1 MTQRERQILNWIEAD
16 PMISQQ
22 ELAERAGITRSSV
35 AVHISNLMK
44 KGCIAGKGYIV
55 TRSPYVTVVGGMNM
69 DIGGWPGEEL
79 VAQDSNPGRVRMS
92 PGGVGRNIAHNMSL
106 MGLDVRLLTAFGD
119 DVYAQKLAA
128 VCGELGIDISQSPV
142 IPGGHTS
149 TYLFINDQQGD
160 MQLAVS
166 DMDIYQN
173 LTPRV
178 LAGRKQ
184 LLEGS
189 QVVVIDT
196 NLPAESIAWLAD
208 NCHAPIFADPGS
220 TVKAEKLRPVLGKLH
235 TLKPNRIEAEL
246 LSGVPIHDHNDVEA
260 AAKALLELTG
270 HTLADVKNGAISD
283 LPSRLGAYGEEKAA
297 EEIGVGVPTLRDIV
311 SELLKPGRD
320 VRDELPKP
328 ILRTDVLEMKD
339 LKPGMILTGTV
350 RNVIDFGVFVDIGVH
365 QDGLVHISQV
375 CDKFI
380 RHPSEVVS
388 VGDIVKVVV
397 LEVDEKKK
405 RISLSMKQA
414 K

>member
-69 DIGGWPGEEL
+69 DIGGWPSEEL

-166 DMDIYQN
+166 DMDIYRN

-208 NCHAPIFADPGS
+208 NCHAPIFADPVS

-235 TLKPNRIEAEL
+235 TLKPNRLHRVFISLGADGVYAADQSGSVTLPAPKAEMVSTTGCGDSFMAALTWAYLQGSDLERSARAGLAASSLTMESTETIHPSMSEAEL
-246 LSGVPIHDHNDVEA
+246 LRRM
-260 AAKALLELTG
+260 AL
-270 HTLADVKNGAISD
+270 
-283 LPSRLGAYGEEKAA
+283 
-297 EEIGVGVPTLRDIV
+297 
-311 SELLKPGRD
+311 
-320 VRDELPKP
+320 
-328 ILRTDVLEMKD
+328 
-339 LKPGMILTGTV
+339 
-350 RNVIDFGVFVDIGVH
+350 
-365 QDGLVHISQV
+365 
-375 CDKFI
+375 
-380 RHPSEVVS
+380 
-388 VGDIVKVVV
+388 
-397 LEVDEKKK
+397 
-405 RISLSMKQA
+405 
-414 K
+414 